1 MVTTDTE
8 INKHCI
14 ERENDKE
21 DIEGQSR
28 VTNLITIQCITF
40 KTVIAS
46 SKIVKITKEL
56 RKWSSS

>member
-14 ERENDKE
+14 ERENGKE

-40 KTVIAS
+40 KTVIAFAS
-46 SKIVKITKEL
+46 SKIVKMTKEL
-56 RKWSSS
+56 RK